1 MKPKFE
7 KHICVGDTIKW
18 DEGKYSFVA
27 EILEDDVTKVGHFDC
42 YCDTQDTERWERGD
56 WRYVG
61 IVISVFAED
70 IKILS
75 NAAAM
80 WGIECNFS
88 ASGNEGITEL
98 AYELAAQCT
107 PKVKKRVAEMKL
119 ILGNCDAPPNRLL
132 RTPPKHIPQPT
143 ASSSSVC
150 KCKR

>member
-7 KHICVGDTIKW
+7 NYICVGDTIQW

-27 EILEDDVTKVGHFDC
+27 EILEDDVTKVDHFDC
-42 YCDTQDTERWERGD
+42 YDKEDIERRNNGEWC
-56 WRYVG
+56 YVG
-61 IVISVFAED
+61 IVISAFAED

-75 NAAAM
+75 NAASM

-88 ASGNEGITEL
+88 DSGNEDISEL

-119 ILGNCDAPPNRLL
+119 ILGEL
-132 RTPPKHIPQPT
+132 
-143 ASSSSVC
+143 
-150 KCKR
+150 

>member
-7 KHICVGDTIKW
+7 NYICVGDTIQW

-27 EILEDDVTKVGHFDC
+27 EILEDDVAKAYHFDC
-42 YCDTQDTERWERGD
+42 YSSQDIERRNNGEWC
-56 WRYVG
+56 YVG

-75 NAAAM
+75 NAASM

-119 ILGNCDAPPNRLL
+119 ILGEL
-132 RTPPKHIPQPT
+132 
-143 ASSSSVC
+143 
-150 KCKR
+150 

>member
-7 KHICVGDTIKW
+7 NYICVGDTIWW
-18 DEGKYSFVA
+18 DEGRYTFVA
-27 EILEDDVTKVGHFDC
+27 EILDDCVTKVDHFDC
-42 YCDTQDTERWERGD
+42 YDREEIERC
-56 WRYVG
+56 YVG
-61 IVISVFAED
+61 IVISAFAED

-75 NAAAM
+75 NAASM

-119 ILGNCDAPPNRLL
+119 ILGEL
-132 RTPPKHIPQPT
+132 
-143 ASSSSVC
+143 
-150 KCKR
+150 

>member
-7 KHICVGDTIKW
+7 NYTCVGDTIRW
-18 DEGKYSFVA
+18 DEGKYTFIA
-27 EILEDDVTKVGHFDC
+27 EILADDVTEVDHFDC
-42 YCDTQDTERWERGD
+42 YDKEEVERWNIGD

-80 WGIECNFS
+80 WGVECNFS

-98 AYELAAQCT
+98 AYELAAQCM
-107 PKVKKRVAEMKL
+107 PVVKNRVAEMKS
-119 ILGNCDAPPNRLL
+119 ILGEL
-132 RTPPKHIPQPT
+132 
-143 ASSSSVC
+143 
-150 KCKR
+150 